1 MKEIVNSGL
10 IEHILTLIAFLAAI
24 IKIVDA
30 YFKNKY
36 PKSEISLEKFNDMQ
50 NRIFTLENEVENLKE
65 NMDKLD
71 DRVSKNNDFF
81 VEKLLTLLTKYK

>member
-1 MKEIVNSGL
+1 
-10 IEHILTLIAFLAAI
+10 
-24 IKIVDA
+24 
-30 YFKNKY
+30 
-36 PKSEISLEKFNDMQ
+36 MQ